1 MYIFQYN
8 YTVKVNITN
17 LFVYAIIKKFQNLD
31 NLDMLRL
38 NDGIYFSDN
47 IIQCF
52 LLRIK
57 YQSAKIEF
65 LDS

>member
-1 MYIFQYN
+1 MYIFQYD